1 MGVTGADDEVD
12 GDVDVI
18 VDETVEETGVV
29 RRVDDVTL
37 AVGDDEND
45 AVTDGFADVN
55 VVTVVVTAEP

>member
-18 VDETVEETGVV
+18 VNETVEETGVV
-29 RRVDDVTL
+29 RRVDDITL

>member
-12 GDVDVI
+12 GDVDVM
-18 VDETVEETGVV
+18 VDETVEETGVD
-29 RRVDDVTL
+29 RTVDGVTL